1 MSDSGKENPA
11 SVQEQQYLR
20 RSLRRIIIGQEI
32 GPRTPRWRAA
42 WKRTLLSYSDR
53 LEQLSAKSGKG
64 DQAT

>member
-11 SVQEQQYLR
+11 STQEQQYLR

-42 WKRTLLSYSDR
+42 WKRTLLSYADR
-53 LEQLSAKSGKG
+53 LEQLSAKSSGG